1 MGSSETT
8 PRSVTTTAT
17 TTTTTRM
24 PTKNIIVVSSPSLA
38 ASRSRRGGLQDKNY
52 SLWGGGS
59 TTVVSPDGSN
69 GDVIL
74 AELECVPSVVKYKVN
89 TENTAR
95 PGRANKRKAEE
106 ELLDPEE
113 DEKRSMRRNRN
124 RLAAARCRQKRL
136 DQIQTLQVEVNNWEL
151 KNRSLEEEVV
161 ALKAEKEELQYILA
175 AHRSTCA
182 LQVKVEP
189 ATEEE
194 APVFVQVQPCEETVK
209 PQRPER
215 PGSLSLTP
223 LTVNNIEGVPIST
236 PSNGIL
242 SFTSLLEGRTGLTPT
257 NILSPTSL
265 WGPVKTSSSL
275 NTPNCG
281 SQERRLVVTD
291 LLSPSTQALLTSL

>member
-1 MGSSETT
+1 MGPLSNNHSHNYNLNKH
-8 PRSVTTTAT
+8 
-17 TTTTTRM
+17 RM

-106 ELLDPEE
+106 EMLDPEE

-194 APVFVQVQPCEETVK
+194 APVFVRSSRARRQ
-209 PQRPER
+209 
-215 PGSLSLTP
+215 
-223 LTVNNIEGVPIST
+223 
-236 PSNGIL
+236 SNL
-242 SFTSLLEGRTGLTPT
+242 RDPRD
-257 NILSPTSL
+257 PA
-265 WGPVKTSSSL
+265 
-275 NTPNCG
+275 
-281 SQERRLVVTD
+281 
-291 LLSPSTQALLTSL
+291 LSPSPRSRSTT

>member
-1 MGSSETT
+1 MGASSETT

-17 TTTTTRM
+17 WGTTSRTM
-24 PTKNIIVVSSPSLA
+24 PTKNIIVVSTPSLA
-38 ASRSRRGGLQDKNY
+38 ANRARRGGTDKNY

-59 TTVVSPDGSN
+59 TTVVSPDGGSN

-95 PGRANKRKAEE
+95 PRANKRKAEE

-113 DEKRSMRRNRN
+113 DEKRKMRRNRN

-136 DQIQTLQVEVNNWEL
+136 DQIQTLQVEVNNWEK
-151 KNRSLEEEVV
+151 KNRSLEEEVA
-161 ALKAEKEELQYILA
+161 ALKADKEELQYILA
-175 AHRSTCA
+175 AHRNTCS

-189 ATEEE
+189 VTEEE
-194 APVFVQVQPCEETVK
+194 PPVFVEVQPSVESVK
-209 PQRPER
+209 PQR
-215 PGSLSLTP
+215 PGSLSLP
-223 LTVNNIEGVPIST
+223 MTVNNIEGVSIDT

-242 SFTSLLEGRTGLTPT
+242 SFNTLLEGKTGLTPT
-257 NILSPTSL
+257 NILSPSSL
-265 WGPVKTSSSL
+265 WSPIKIPSAL

-281 SQERRLVVTD
+281 SQERRLIVTD

>member
-1 MGSSETT
+1 MGSRETT
-8 PRSVTTTAT
+8 ARTVTTKTKT
-17 TTTTTRM
+17 KTKM
-24 PTKNIIVVSSPSLA
+24 PSKNIIVVSGPSLG
-38 ASRSRRGGLQDKNY
+38 ASRTRRGGTDKNY

-89 TENTAR
+89 TENTNR

-113 DEKRSMRRNRN
+113 DEKRKMRRNRN

-136 DQIQTLQVEVNNWEL
+136 DQIETLQVEVNNWEK
-151 KNRSLEEEVV
+151 KNRSLEEEVA
-161 ALKAEKEELQYILA
+161 ALKADKEELQYILA
-175 AHRSTCA
+175 AHRNSCS

-194 APVFVQVQPCEETVK
+194 SPVFVQVQPSLETVK
-209 PQRPER
+209 PQRP
-215 PGSLSLTP
+215 GSLSLIP
-223 LTVNNIEGVPIST
+223 VDNIEGVSIDT

-242 SFTSLLEGRTGLTPT
+242 SFNTLLDGKTGLTPT
-257 NILSPTSL
+257 TILSPTSL
-265 WGPVKTSSSL
+265 WGPVKIPSAL

-281 SQERRLVVTD
+281 SQERKLVVTD
-291 LLSPSTQALLTSL
+291 LLSPCTQALLTSL

>member
-1 MGSSETT
+1 MGASSETT
-8 PRSVTTTAT
+8 PSTATTPVTTTSRT
-17 TTTTTRM
+17 M
-24 PTKNIIVVSSPSLA
+24 PTKNIIVVSTPSLA
-38 ASRSRRGGLQDKNY
+38 ANRARRGGTDKNY
-52 SLWGGGS
+52 SLWGGSS
-59 TTVVSPDGSN
+59 TTVVSPDGGSN

-95 PGRANKRKAEE
+95 PRANKRKAEE
-106 ELLDPEE
+106 DLMDPEE
-113 DEKRSMRRNRN
+113 DEKRKMRRNRN

-136 DQIQTLQVEVNNWEL
+136 DQIETLQVEVNNWEK
-151 KNRSLEEEVV
+151 KNRSLEEEVA
-161 ALKAEKEELQYILA
+161 ALKADKEELQYILA
-175 AHRSTCA
+175 AHRNTCS

>member
-1 MGSSETT
+1 MG
-8 PRSVTTTAT
+8 
-17 TTTTTRM
+17 
-24 PTKNIIVVSSPSLA
+24 VSTPSLA
-38 ASRSRRGGLQDKNY
+38 ATRTRRGVSDKNY

-59 TTVVSPDGSN
+59 TTVVSPDGGNN

-95 PGRANKRKAEE
+95 PRANKRKAEE

-113 DEKRSMRRNRN
+113 
-124 RLAAARCRQKRL
+124 
-136 DQIQTLQVEVNNWEL
+136 VNNWEK
-151 KNRSLEEEVV
+151 KNRSLEEEVA
-161 ALKAEKEELQYILA
+161 ALKADKEELQYILA
-175 AHRSTCA
+175 AHRSTCS

-189 ATEEE
+189 AAATEEE
-194 APVFVQVQPCEETVK
+194 SPVFVEVQPSQETVK
-209 PQRPER
+209 PQR

-223 LTVNNIEGVPIST
+223 LTVNNIEGVSIDT

-242 SFTSLLEGRTGLTPT
+242 SFNTLLEGKTGLTPT
-257 NILSPTSL
+257 ILSPTSL
-265 WGPVKTSSSL
+265 WGPIKIPSAL

-281 SQERRLVVTD
+281 SQERKLIVTD

>member
-8 PRSVTTTAT
+8 ASTVTTKTKT
-17 TTTTTRM
+17 KTKM
-24 PTKNIIVVSSPSLA
+24 PSKNIIVVSGPSLA
-38 ASRSRRGGLQDKNY
+38 ASRTRRGGTDKNY

-74 AELECVPSVVKYKVN
+74 AELECVPSVVKYEVN
-89 TENTAR
+89 TENTNR

-106 ELLDPEE
+106 EVLDPEE
-113 DEKRSMRRNRN
+113 DEKRKMRRNRN

-136 DQIQTLQVEVNNWEL
+136 DQIETLQVEVNNWEL

-175 AHRSTCA
+175 AHRTTCA

-194 APVFVQVQPCEETVK
+194 APVFVEVQPCEETVE
-209 PQRPER
+209 PQSPER
-215 PGSLSLTP
+215 PGSLPLTP
-223 LTVNNIEGVPIST
+223 LTVSNIEGVPIST

-242 SFTSLLEGRTGLTPT
+242 SFNTLLEGKTGLTPT

-265 WGPVKTSSSL
+265 WGPVKINSAL

-281 SQERRLVVTD
+281 SQERRLIVTD

>member
-8 PRSVTTTAT
+8 PSTATTPVTTTSRT
-17 TTTTTRM
+17 M
-24 PTKNIIVVSSPSLA
+24 PTKNIIVVSTPSLA
-38 ASRSRRGGLQDKNY
+38 ANRARRGGTDKNY

-59 TTVVSPDGSN
+59 TTVVSPDGGSN

-95 PGRANKRKAEE
+95 PRPNKRKAED

-113 DEKRSMRRNRN
+113 EEKRKMRRNRN

-136 DQIQTLQVEVNNWEL
+136 DQIETLQVEVNNWEK
-151 KNRSLEEEVV
+151 KNRSLEEEVA
-161 ALKAEKEELQYILA
+161 ALKADKEELQHILA
-175 AHRSTCA
+175 AHRNTCS
-182 LQVKVEP
+182 LQVKAEP
-189 ATEEE
+189 VTEEE
-194 APVFVQVQPCEETVK
+194 SPVYVEVQPKEETVK
-209 PQRPER
+209 LQR
-215 PGSLSLTP
+215 PGSLSLP
-223 LTVNNIEGVPIST
+223 ITVNSIEVVSIDT

-242 SFTSLLEGRTGLTPT
+242 SFNTLLEGKTGLTPT
-257 NILSPTSL
+257 NILSPSSL
-265 WGPVKTSSSL
+265 WSPIKIPSAL

-281 SQERRLVVTD
+281 SQERRLIVTD

>member
-1 MGSSETT
+1 MGASSQTT
-8 PRSVTTTAT
+8 PSTATTTAT
-17 TTTTTRM
+17 NTTTTTRTSAM
-24 PTKNIIVVSSPSLA
+24 PTKNIIVVSTPSLA
-38 ASRSRRGGLQDKNY
+38 ATRTRRGVSDKNY

-59 TTVVSPDGSN
+59 TTVVSPDGGNN

-95 PGRANKRKAEE
+95 PRANKRKAEE
-106 ELLDPEE
+106 ELMDPEE

-136 DQIQTLQVEVNNWEL
+136 DQIENLQIEVNNWEK
-151 KNRSLEEEVV
+151 KNRSLEEEVA
-161 ALKAEKEELQYILA
+161 ALKADKEELQYILA
-175 AHRSTCA
+175 AHRNTCS

-189 ATEEE
+189 AGVTEEE
-194 APVFVQVQPCEETVK
+194 SPVFVEVQPCQEPVMTVK
-209 PQRPER
+209 PQR

-223 LTVNNIEGVPIST
+223 VTVNNIEGVSIDT

-242 SFTSLLEGRTGLTPT
+242 SFNTLLEGKTGLTPS

-265 WGPVKTSSSL
+265 GV
-275 NTPNCG
+275 
-281 SQERRLVVTD
+281 Q
-291 LLSPSTQALLTSL
+291 

>member
-1 MGSSETT
+1 MGETT
-8 PRSVTTTAT
+8 PNTPTTKAT
-17 TTTTTRM
+17 KTKTTTTRM
-24 PTKNIIVVSSPSLA
+24 PTKNVIVVSSPSLA
-38 ASRSRRGGLQDKNY
+38 ENRSRRGGTDKNY

-74 AELECVPSVVKYKVN
+74 AELECVPGVVKYKVN
-89 TENTAR
+89 TENTNR

-113 DEKRSMRRNRN
+113 DEKRKMRRNRN

-136 DQIQTLQVEVNNWEL
+136 DQIETLQVEVNNWEL

-175 AHRSTCA
+175 AHRSTCS

-189 ATEEE
+189 GTEEE
-194 APVFVQVQPCEETVK
+194 SPVYVEVQPKEETVK
-209 PQRPER
+209 LQR
-215 PGSLSLTP
+215 PGSLSLP
-223 LTVNNIEGVPIST
+223 ITVNSIEGVSIDT

-242 SFTSLLEGRTGLTPT
+242 SFNTLLEGKTGLTPT

-265 WGPVKTSSSL
+265 WGGVKVSSSL
-275 NTPNCG
+275 NTPTCG
-281 SQERRLVVTD
+281 SQERRLIVTD

>member
-1 MGSSETT
+1 VDGGVLRPLVPGL
-8 PRSVTTTAT
+8 PRTA
-17 TTTTTRM
+17 
-24 PTKNIIVVSSPSLA
+24 
-38 ASRSRRGGLQDKNY
+38 
-52 SLWGGGS
+52 
-59 TTVVSPDGSN
+59 
-69 GDVIL
+69 

-136 DQIQTLQVEVNNWEL
+136 DQIETLQVEVNNWEL

-194 APVFVQVQPCEETVK
+194 TPVFVQVQPCEETVK
-209 PQRPER
+209 PQRPSGGNR
-215 PGSLSLTP
+215 KFPGGGYGGRHHGQ
-223 LTVNNIEGVPIST
+223 EG
-236 PSNGIL
+236 
-242 SFTSLLEGRTGLTPT
+242 GRGEH
-257 NILSPTSL
+257 SA
-265 WGPVKTSSSL
+265 
-275 NTPNCG
+275 
-281 SQERRLVVTD
+281 ERRALIDD
-291 LLSPSTQALLTSL
+291 LHQLFELPAPRGAVL

>member
-1 MGSSETT
+1 MGPLSNNHSHNYNLNKH
-8 PRSVTTTAT
+8 
-17 TTTTTRM
+17 RM

-59 TTVVSPDGSN
+59 TTLVSPDGSN

-106 ELLDPEE
+106 
-113 DEKRSMRRNRN
+113 DEKRKMRRNRN

-136 DQIQTLQVEVNNWEL
+136 DQIETLQVEVNNWEL
-151 KNRSLEEEVV
+151 KNRSLEEEVI
-161 ALKAEKEELQYILA
+161 ALKADKEELQYILA
-175 AHRSTCA
+175 AHRNTCA

-189 ATEEE
+189 VTEEE
-194 APVFVQVQPCEETVK
+194 PPVFVEVQPSLESVK
-209 PQRPER
+209 LQR
-215 PGSLSLTP
+215 PGSLSLP
-223 LTVNNIEGVPIST
+223 ITVNNIEGVSIDT

-242 SFTSLLEGRTGLTPT
+242 SFNTLLEGKTGLTPT
-257 NILSPTSL
+257 NILSPSSL
-265 WGPVKTSSSL
+265 WSPIKIPSAL

-281 SQERRLVVTD
+281 SQERRLIVTD

>member
-1 MGSSETT
+1 
-8 PRSVTTTAT
+8 
-17 TTTTTRM
+17 M
-24 PTKNIIVVSSPSLA
+24 PSKNIILVSSPGLA
-38 ASRSRRGGLQDKNY
+38 ATRTRRAGTEKNY
-52 SLWGGGS
+52 NLWAGGS
-59 TTVVSPDGSN
+59 ATLVTPDTNN

-89 TENTAR
+89 TENTNR

-113 DEKRSMRRNRN
+113 DEKRKMRRNRN

-136 DQIQTLQVEVNNWEL
+136 DQIETLQVEVNNWEL

-175 AHRSTCA
+175 AHRSTCS

-189 ATEEE
+189 GTEEE
-194 APVFVQVQPCEETVK
+194 SPVFVQVQSSQEPVK

-223 LTVNNIEGVPIST
+223 LTVNNIEGVAIDT

-242 SFTSLLEGRTGLTPT
+242 SFNTLLEGKTGLTPT

-265 WGPVKTSSSL
+265 WGPVKINSAL

-281 SQERRLVVTD
+281 SQERRLIVTD

>member
-8 PRSVTTTAT
+8 ARTVTTKTKT
-17 TTTTTRM
+17 KTKM
-24 PTKNIIVVSSPSLA
+24 PSKNIIVVSGPSLA
-38 ASRSRRGGLQDKNY
+38 ASRSRRGGTDKNY

-89 TENTAR
+89 TENTNR

-113 DEKRSMRRNRN
+113 DEKRKMRRNRN

-136 DQIQTLQVEVNNWEL
+136 DQIETLQVEVNNWEK
-151 KNRSLEEEVV
+151 KNRSLEEEVA
-161 ALKAEKEELQYILA
+161 ALKADKEELQYILA
-175 AHRSTCA
+175 AHRNSCS

-194 APVFVQVQPCEETVK
+194 SPAFVQVQPSLETVK
-209 PQRPER
+209 PQRP
-215 PGSLSLTP
+215 GSLSLIP
-223 LTVNNIEGVPIST
+223 VNNIEGVSIDT

-242 SFTSLLEGRTGLTPT
+242 SFNTLLDGKTGLTPT
-257 NILSPTSL
+257 TILSPTSL
-265 WGPVKTSSSL
+265 WGPVKIPSAL

-281 SQERRLVVTD
+281 SQERKLVVTD
-291 LLSPSTQALLTSL
+291 LLSPCTQALLTSL